1 MLNSGVGAAL
11 VNVIEQ
17 LPNNITSGSGCVFR
31 LPNKFEM
38 AQCSPPRI
46 IFHFGKNKYH
56 FIWFIK
62 IGAVHLFFIKQY
74 TSCHRKLKC

>member
-1 MLNSGVGAAL
+1 MLNSGARAAL

-38 AQCSPPRI
+38 APVQPS
-46 IFHFGKNKYH
+46 KNYFSFRQK
-56 FIWFIK
+56 
-62 IGAVHLFFIKQY
+62 
-74 TSCHRKLKC
+74 

>member
-31 LPNKFEM
+31 LLNNFEM
-38 AQCSPPRI
+38 APCSPPRI
-46 IFHFGKNKYH
+46 YFSFRQK
-56 FIWFIK
+56 
-62 IGAVHLFFIKQY
+62 
-74 TSCHRKLKC
+74 